1 MSHGVEC
8 VLKSRPL
15 PSDEALTS
23 HARSL
28 AYPQHTEAGMKAL
41 AGGAEA
47 GAALVLSPEAL
58 KAEAIKRA
66 GGLSDFG
73 DAPLDEP
80 LGVLCGS
87 LNDELTFHGLG
98 RVQVFNQLVGLLTM
112 RLRFEDLWKT
122 RPEILD
128 LPVERPIVIIGLPR
142 SGTTIL
148 HRLLSRDPGRRSSP
162 FWEQVMPLPD
172 GEPTQVQQDPEP
184 RLIRMRQSLAMLD
197 TIVPDLKLMHELTA
211 DQPDEDLSLLIF
223 AFASLQFEWSY
234 RVPSYSRWYQA
245 ADHTEGYRYFRKVLQ
260 TLQWL
265 RGGERWVLKAP
276 QHLEQLKP
284 LLSVFPDAIL
294 VQTHRD
300 PVPAII
306 SLASLT
312 TYGGRRYFDHPNP
325 HAVGADMASIV
336 ERLLRKGVEDRPED
350 AGQFVDIQFT
360 DLLADPLGC
369 VRRIY
374 AAADDVLTPEA
385 EAAMQAWIDDNRQ
398 GKHGGHDYAAE
409 DFGLDVGDL
418 RRRLAFYQQRF
429 DIPVDKRFAT

>member
-1 MSHGVEC
+1 M
-8 VLKSRPL
+8 LKSRPL
-15 PSDEALTS
+15 PPLETLTP

-28 AYPQHTEAGMKAL
+28 ACPEHTPAGAKAL
-41 AGGAEA
+41 ASAVGP
-47 GAALVLSPEAL
+47 GAAVVLTSAAL
-58 KAEAIKRA
+58 KAAATELG
-66 GGLSDFG
+66 GGLTDFG

-80 LGVLCGS
+80 LDLLCGS
-87 LNDELTFHGLG
+87 LNDELEFHGLG

-112 RLRFEDLWKT
+112 RLRFEALWRT
-122 RPEILD
+122 HPEILN

-148 HRLLSRDPGRRSSP
+148 HRLLSRDPARRSSP

-172 GEPTQVQQDPEP
+172 GEPSQVQQNPEP
-184 RLIRMRQSLAMLD
+184 RLIRMRQSLDMLD

-223 AFASLQFEWSY
+223 GFSSLQFEWSY
-234 RVPSYSRWYQA
+234 RVPSFSRWYQA

-284 LLSVFPDAIL
+284 LLTVFPDAIL

-336 ERLLRKGVEDRPED
+336 ERLLRKGVEERPED
-350 AGQFVDIQFT
+350 DSRFVDVQFT
-360 DLLADPLGC
+360 DLLADPLAC
-369 VRRIY
+369 VGRIY
-374 AAADDVLTPEA
+374 AVAGDVLSAEA
-385 EAAMQAWIDDNRQ
+385 EAAMQNWIDDNPQ

-418 RRRLAFYQQRF
+418 RCRMAFYQQRHA
-429 DIPVDKRFAT
+429 IPVDRRFAG